1 MTREEFLSRLR
12 LALQGN
18 VGSDKVQENINFY
31 QEYIIE
37 EIRKGKSEEEVLQ
50 SLGDPA
56 LLAKTIIT
64 ANDAGGQQ
72 QNTVYDSDE
81 GEYDSRSENGSGFG
95 YSNGRRMY
103 VKKMD
108 KWWHKLLIILTIV
121 MAVLLVFAIVS
132 GLIRIFAP
140 IVVPII
146 IITIVIRAF
155 GRRR

>member
-64 ANDAGGQQ
+64 ANDAGGQR

-81 GEYDSRSENGSGFG
+81 GKYDSRSESGSGFG
-95 YSNGRRMY
+95 YSNGGRMH
-103 VKKMD
+103 VKRMD
-108 KWWHKLLIILTIV
+108 KWWHKLLLILTIV

-140 IVVPII
+140 IVIPII